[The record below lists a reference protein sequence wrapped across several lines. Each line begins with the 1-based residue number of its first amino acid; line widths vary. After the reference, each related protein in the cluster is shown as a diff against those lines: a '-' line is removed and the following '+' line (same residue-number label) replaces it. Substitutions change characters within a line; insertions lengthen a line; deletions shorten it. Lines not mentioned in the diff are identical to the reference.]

1 MVEKKKEDANLS
13 IDADE
18 EAKGSYVM
26 RDELEALNEA

>member
-1 MVEKKKEDANLS
+1 MVEKENPNLS

-26 RDELEALNEA
+26 KEEFEEV